1 MIAEDKP
8 TPQTQEREVK
18 DMLIEAVPMAVQAL
32 IDIIADSEA
41 APNLRIKCAE
51 TVLER
56 VYGKSGQLLETSTP
70 PQIEVVMAKN
80 LKNLAK

>member
-1 MIAEDKP
+1 MIEADNT
-8 TPQTQEREVK
+8 TPHSQEREVK
-18 DMLIEAVPMAVQAL
+18 DMLLEAVPMAVQAI

-56 VYGKSGQLLETSTP
+56 VYGKSGQLLEAS
-70 PQIEVVMAKN
+70 ARRK
-80 LKNLAK
+80 LR

>member
-1 MIAEDKP
+1 MITDDNT
-8 TPQTQEREVK
+8 TPPVQEREVR
-18 DMLIEAVPMAVQAL
+18 DMLLEAVPMAVQAL
-32 IDIIADSEA
+32 IDIIADSDA

-56 VYGKSGQLLETSTP
+56 VYGKSGQLLEASAP